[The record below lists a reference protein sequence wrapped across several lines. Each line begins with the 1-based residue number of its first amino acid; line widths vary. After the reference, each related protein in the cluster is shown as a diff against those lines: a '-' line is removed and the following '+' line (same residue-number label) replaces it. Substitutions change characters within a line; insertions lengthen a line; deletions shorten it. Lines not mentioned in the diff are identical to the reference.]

1 MTMGALPAS
10 RRKAATLLVALGPER
25 AAAVMRG
32 FDEAEVEAL
41 MSEVAAMGVVGP
53 SDRSAVLREMAE
65 EVVGGRIV
73 ASGGPGYARD
83 LLTRALG
90 PDRAARVIDSVAS
103 PGRRPFGYLA
113 DADPAMAAR
122 ALAAEPPASAAL
134 ALAHLSGDAAARI
147 LVAMDAGPAVE
158 LARRLASLERAH
170 PEVIASVDADLRERL
185 APVLAE
191 DVQEIPG
198 MALLVDLLN
207 RATREKERELLE
219 GIGDHDAE
227 LAERI
232 REALFV
238 FDDVARLDD
247 RAIQQV
253 LKTVDTKDLATAMK
267 GASQTVCDAI
277 LRNLSERART
287 NLLEEI
293 EFMKGVPAADI
304 EAARTAVVR
313 TVRTLEEDGT
323 IAIERGGEA

>member
-1 MTMGALPAS
+1 MSLVPAS

-25 AAAVMRG
+25 ASAVMRG
-32 FDEAEVEAL
+32 FSDDEVDAL
-41 MSEVAAMGVVGP
+41 MAEVAAMGAVP
-53 SDRSAVLREMAE
+53 DADRTAVLREMAE
-65 EVVGGRIV
+65 EVVGVRV
-73 ASGGPGYARD
+73 TTSGGAGYARD

-90 PDRAARVIDSVAS
+90 ADRAARVMERVAS
-103 PGRRPFGYLA
+103 PASRPFGYLA
-113 DADPAMAAR
+113 DADPTMAAR

-134 ALAHLSGDAAARI
+134 ALAHLSGEAAARV
-147 LVAMDAGPAVE
+147 LVAMEPGPAVE

-170 PEVIASVDADLRERL
+170 PEVIALVDADFRERL

-191 DVQEIPG
+191 QVQEIPG
-198 MALLVDLLN
+198 LSLLVEVLN
-207 RATREKERELLE
+207 RASREKERELLD
-219 GIGDHDAE
+219 GIGHHDAD

-232 REALFV
+232 REAMFV

-253 LKTVDTKDLATAMK
+253 LKSVDSKDLATAMK

-293 EFMKGVPAADI
+293 EFMKGVPASDI

-323 IAIERGGEA
+323 ITIERGGDG